1 MLGLYR
7 NPELKQDQTGY
18 KIEYIIE
25 GNVWHMWLSEP
36 TRAPSNSW
44 LMRYLAG
51 VEAITKI
58 LEKLSDRDQ
67 NNAKL
72 LRSLERADAS
82 TPDRSTSPCST
93 SEAKRKRAKERQAK
107 LLQQFASKQRIFEA
121 QMEAENLVPF
131 TVSLI
136 VIWTQ

>member
-1 MLGLYR
+1 M
-7 NPELKQDQTGY
+7 
-18 KIEYIIE
+18 
-25 GNVWHMWLSEP
+25 
-36 TRAPSNSW
+36 
-44 LMRYLAG
+44 
-51 VEAITKI
+51 EAITKI
-58 LEKLSDRDQ
+58 LEKLCERDQ

-131 TVSLI
+131 AVSFSVDLLQYRSLEI
-136 VIWTQ
+136 

>member
-1 MLGLYR
+1 M
-7 NPELKQDQTGY
+7 
-18 KIEYIIE
+18 
-25 GNVWHMWLSEP
+25 
-36 TRAPSNSW
+36 
-44 LMRYLAG
+44 
-51 VEAITKI
+51 EAITKI
-58 LEKLSDRDQ
+58 LEKLCERDQ

-131 TVSLI
+131 AVSFPIDLLQYRSLEI
-136 VIWTQ
+136 